1 MSAAGHPHSAVR
13 STTTWMLLFWSLITE
28 WGLYYYI
35 LIGWEPCKVLIS
47 HFSWLEGLAHSWQSS
62 ALTKLKPL
70 LMLQDIRGCVKVAH
84 LLKEPE
90 RRADVSPAL
99 LAVVCSHA
107 GWYQIQFKILFF
119 RSRTGPRISHVL
131 PCLTAYHD
139 PAWQLWSLVITA
151 KREDHRS
158 GWKGNQTF
166 LAAGLQLWSFLSPNI
181 RLKTDLR
188 SLKRKVWA
196 STFQSLFLSAT

>member
-1 MSAAGHPHSAVR
+1 MLYAAQHPECCCSDH
-13 STTTWMLLFWSLITE
+13 WLLTLAPIIAYLLGE
-28 WGLYYYI
+28 
-35 LIGWEPCKVLIS
+35 S
-47 HFSWLEGLAHSWQSS
+47 HTKCFIPPFSWLEGLAHSWQLP
-62 ALTKLKPL
+62 ALTKLQPL
-70 LMLQDIRGCVKVAH
+70 LMLQDIRSCVKVAH

-90 RRADVSPAL
+90 QQADISPAL

-107 GWYQIQFKILFF
+107 GWYQIQFKILFL
-119 RSRTGPRISHVL
+119 RSRTGPHTSHVL

-139 PAWQLWSLVITA
+139 LAWQLWSVVITA

-166 LAAGLQLWSFLSPNI
+166 LAAGRQLWSFLSPNI

-188 SLKRKVWA
+188 LPKRKVWA

>member
-1 MSAAGHPHSAVR
+1 MSTVGHPHSAVC
-13 STTTWMLLFWSLITE
+13 STASWMLLFWSLIME
-28 WGLYYYI
+28 FGPYYYI
-35 LIGWEPCKVLIS
+35 LIGWEPHKVLIS
-47 HFSWLEGLAHSWQSS
+47 HFSRLEGLAHSWQSS
-62 ALTKLKPL
+62 ALTKLQPL
-70 LMLQDIRGCVKVAH
+70 LMLQDIRSCVKVAH

-90 RRADVSPAL
+90 QQVHISPAF

-107 GWYQIQFKILFF
+107 GWYQIQFKIFFF
-119 RSRTGPRISHVL
+119 RSRTGPHISHVL

-139 PAWQLWSLVITA
+139 LAWQLWSLVITA

-188 SLKRKVWA
+188 LLK
-196 STFQSLFLSAT
+196 SMGFHFSITFP